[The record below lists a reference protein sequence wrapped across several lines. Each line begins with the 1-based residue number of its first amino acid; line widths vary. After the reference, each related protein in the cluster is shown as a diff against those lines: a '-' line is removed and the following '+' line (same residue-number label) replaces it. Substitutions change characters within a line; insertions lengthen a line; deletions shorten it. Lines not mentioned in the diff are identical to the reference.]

1 MIRDRL
7 FVLRLVGG
15 VCLIWLLAA
24 CGAAPS
30 GSTGNTTPETA
41 ASVTPAG
48 PSGAELEG
56 TAWRLVEYGPA
67 DAQVAAMA
75 EPAVTATFEAGG
87 RFGGSG
93 GCNSY
98 GGTWTLDGQ
107 SLTLGEVAGTLM
119 ACADNAAMQQE
130 TVYFTALRSV
140 TTAQVTG
147 EELTL
152 DYAGGRLRF
161 ARSQPVGS

>member
-1 MIRDRL
+1 MIHIGM
-7 FVLRLVGG
+7 FWLRLVGG
-15 VCLIWLLAA
+15 VCAVWLLAA

-30 GSTGNTTPETA
+30 GSTENPTPETA
-41 ASVTPAG
+41 ATATPAG
-48 PSGAELEG
+48 AELVG

-67 DAQVAAMA
+67 EASVAAMT
-75 EPAVTATFEAGG
+75 EPAVTATFETDG

-107 SLTLGEVAGTLM
+107 SLTLGEVVSTLM

-130 TVYFTALRSV
+130 TAYFAALRSV
-140 TTAQVTG
+140 TTSQVAG
-147 EELTL
+147 DELTL

-161 ARSQPVGS
+161 ARTQPAGS